1 MIHIS
6 ITLPVFPINTL
17 IVYDWFS
24 LGYEKNK
31 QEEERILS
39 DLRTEG
45 LLAKPGGKSKSGMSF
60 EIVDMNSDL
69 NESFVSTSSLLP
81 SVKLRYLQKEMLERN
96 KRF

>member
-1 MIHIS
+1 M
-6 ITLPVFPINTL
+6 
-17 IVYDWFS
+17 
-24 LGYEKNK
+24 
-31 QEEERILS
+31 S

-81 SVKLRYLQKEMLERN
+81 SVKLRYWY
-96 KRF
+96 KRKCWKVIKGFEICTRGISWKTTSSKGQIIECEGWRRHS